1 MYKIKRPTTS
11 IWDRLWEGFLFVMVY
26 TLVLASA
33 IITIVGVCVGTYK
46 IMRLISA
53 TVQQFIC

>member
-26 TLVLASA
+26 TLVIASA
-33 IITIVGVCVGTYK
+33 IVTIVGISYGAYK
-46 IMRLISA
+46 IMRLVGA
-53 TVQQFIC
+53 AVQQFIC